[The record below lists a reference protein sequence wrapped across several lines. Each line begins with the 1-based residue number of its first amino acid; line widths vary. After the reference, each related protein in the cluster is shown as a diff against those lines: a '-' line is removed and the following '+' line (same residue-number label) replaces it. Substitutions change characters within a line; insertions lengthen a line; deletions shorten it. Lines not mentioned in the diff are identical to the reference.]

1 MNLTKNLGKK
11 KMDKKIKWTKEQEE
25 AIQKMLEES
34 ENIGYVQGR
43 DDLLR
48 EIIAELKLK
57 FINGDK
63 E

>member
-1 MNLTKNLGKK
+1 MN
-11 KMDKKIKWTKEQEE
+11 KKIKWTKEQEE
-25 AIQKMLEES
+25 TIQKMLEES

-57 FINGDK
+57 FIKGNKDGNK
-63 E
+63 NKL